1 MAMFAGK
8 TVCITGAAS
17 GLGRGTAVAFAREG
31 ANVVVADVAE
41 AGGQETVAMIKKDGG
56 TAVFQR
62 TDVRKAGDAEAM
74 VRLAVQQFGRLDCAF
89 NNAGIAPAAS
99 HEDFR
104 DGVRPLLQ
112 TADHSELQWDEIQNV
127 NLKGVFLCMKYEL
140 QQMLVQGGGRIVNTS
155 SIAALRGAYGG
166 SAYNAA
172 KAGVSMLTK
181 TAARE
186 YGGRGVRVN
195 AVCPGFMDTPMVH
208 KRGRSPEELRADKAK
223 QTPVGRMGQPEDIA
237 QAVLWLCSDQASYVN
252 GHLLVVDGG
261 VIA

>member
-1 MAMFAGK
+1 MALFTGK
-8 TVCITGAAS
+8 TVCITGAGS
-17 GLGRGTAVAFAREG
+17 GLGRGTALAFAREG
-31 ANVVVADVAE
+31 ANVIVADIVE
-41 AGGQETVAMIKKDGG
+41 AGGQETVAMIKKGGG

-89 NNAGIAPAAS
+89 NNAGIAPVAS
-99 HEDFR
+99 SPQPGTGLR
-104 DGVRPLLQ
+104 SVLQ
-112 TADHSELQWDEIQNV
+112 TADHSEADWDNILSV

-140 QQMLVQGGGRIVNTS
+140 QQMLAQGGGQIVNTS
-155 SIAALRGAYGG
+155 SIAALQGAYGG
-166 SAYNAA
+166 SSYNAA

-208 KRGRSPEELRADKAK
+208 QRGRPPEELRADKAR
-223 QTPVGRMGQPEDIA
+223 QTPVGRMGLPDDIA
-237 QAVLWLCSDQASYVN
+237 SAVLWLCSDQASYVN